1 MLSLFYMELNGFP
14 LLHACVNVRFPS
26 PPARRYGHAWP
37 CTRITP
43 LDRMGTPHI
52 LHAHVAGSQEARRRD
67 GRLPRRP
74 RRAQWEDVVYCFSP
88 WGKGARDAKGE
99 CLGLIHVAR
108 PMTDVARDPN
118 YDLELVSV
126 VDIME
131 RYRWNKKVRKGR
143 RRSYENEK
151 VLAKYALPKA
161 PSFLF

>member
-1 MLSLFYMELNGFP
+1 MCERP
-14 LLHACVNVRFPS
+14 LPLAAG
-26 PPARRYGHAWP
+26 PALR
-37 CTRITP
+37 TRVTITP

-74 RRAQWEDVVYCFSP
+74 RRAQWKDVVCCFSP

-108 PMTDVARDPN
+108 SMTDVARDPKF
-118 YDLELVSV
+118 DLELVSV

-131 RYRWNKKVRKGR
+131 RYR
-143 RRSYENEK
+143 
-151 VLAKYALPKA
+151 
-161 PSFLF
+161 